1 MFPPSDEELFEL
13 FELEL
18 ELFPIEETFELPEEG
33 LLLLLLLLPPKDELL
48 LLPLEEVLL
57 LLLFPPNDELL
68 LLELFIDELFIDEL
82 LLLLFEPLEVDA

>member
-1 MFPPSDEELFEL
+1 MFPPSEEELFEL

-18 ELFPIEETFELPEEG
+18 ELFPIEETFELPEEE
-33 LLLLLLLLPPKDELL
+33 LLLLLLLLPPKDE
-48 LLPLEEVLL
+48 
-57 LLLFPPNDELL
+57 LLFPPNDELL